1 MKFFLIRIEMH
12 IRSYLEIQKKKKC
25 IVFLK
30 KLILPVLMTL
40 ITTSNWVFKMTRETP
55 NDASLLLKAK

>member
-12 IRSYLEIQKKKKC
+12 IRSYLEIQKKKC
-25 IVFLK
+25 NVFLK

>member
-12 IRSYLEIQKKKKC
+12 IRSYLEIQKKC
-25 IVFLK
+25 NVFLK
-30 KLILPVLMTL
+30 KLNLPVLMTL

>member
-25 IVFLK
+25 IVFFK
-30 KLILPVLMTL
+30 KVNFARL
-40 ITTSNWVFKMTRETP
+40 
-55 NDASLLLKAK
+55 NDLNYDIKLGF